1 MNNPSGLFGGFD
13 PFDDSDPDEPEL
25 IIPEGWEERAPAGWE
40 WESLWEAVEEGDH
53 VYTDQRVR
61 ESIDATIDPRVILD
75 DGLFPGFNLQA
86 DRFTATTIFIPEMLI
101 TARAMKAGLALI
113 RPLLAARAEKP
124 VGTFVIGTVLGDMH
138 DIGQSIVTIML
149 ENAGFKVINLG
160 TDVKPDIFIETAEK
174 HNADLVG
181 FSALLSTTVYYQKVT
196 IEEFQKA
203 GHRDKVKIL
212 IGGAPTTQDWADEC
226 GADGWGKDAVE
237 AVSLALRLVQEQ
249 RES

>member
-1 MNNPSGLFGGFD
+1 MFD
-13 PFDDSDPDEPEL
+13 FDEQEPEL
-25 IIPEGWEERAPAGWE
+25 IIPDGWASRAPEGWE

-53 VYTDQRVR
+53 IYTDQRVR
-61 ESIDATIDPRVILD
+61 ESIEANIDPRVILD

-86 DRFTATTIFIPEMLI
+86 DRFSATIIFIPEMLI

-113 RPLLAARAEKP
+113 RPLLAAKAEKP

-149 ENAGFKVINLG
+149 ENAGFNVINLG
-160 TDVKPDIFIETAEK
+160 TDVHPSKFIEAAERE
-174 HNADLVG
+174 NADLIG

-212 IGGAPTTQDWADEC
+212 IGGAPTTQEWAEEC
-226 GADGWGKDAVE
+226 RADGWGKDAVD
-237 AVSLALRLVQEQ
+237 AVRLALKLVDEG
-249 RES
+249 RESWG